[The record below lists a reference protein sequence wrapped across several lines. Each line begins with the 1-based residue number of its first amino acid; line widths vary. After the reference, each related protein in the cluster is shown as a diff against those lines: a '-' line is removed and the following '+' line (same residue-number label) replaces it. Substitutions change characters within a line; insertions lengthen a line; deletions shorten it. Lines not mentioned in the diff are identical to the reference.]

1 MSKLDTPGSTDFL
14 STYSPFDRIDSE
26 LLNGVA
32 GDIEVK
38 VAEPGFCLFE
48 NGDYDPDEIY
58 LMSGSISLIASDGR
72 ENIVN
77 ADNSHIR
84 FPIARLRPRKYTAKA
99 SSEIQYF
106 VINAAV
112 LEEIQSSLSVDNVI
126 LQEMQ

>member
-14 STYSPFDRIDSE
+14 STYSPFDSIDSE

-32 GDIEVK
+32 GNIEVK

-72 ENIVN
+72 EKN
-77 ADNSHIR
+77 
-84 FPIARLRPRKYTAKA
+84 
-99 SSEIQYF
+99 
-106 VINAAV
+106 
-112 LEEIQSSLSVDNVI
+112 
-126 LQEMQ
+126 